1 MRKLLNT
8 LFVTQPDAY
17 LSLDGDNIVPL
28 LKDDTKLGRVPLH
41 NLEAVVAFGYRGA
54 SPALMGYC
62 AKRNISLV
70 FLTVN
75 GRFLARVIGE
85 SKGNVTL
92 RKTQYLV
99 SEDERFSAQVAR
111 NFIIGKVYNCKWLI
125 ERMKRD
131 YPLRIDVEAFKEIS
145 AHLSE
150 LLLEIRICEDLE
162 RLRGLEG
169 QAAYS
174 YNKLFNDMIL
184 QQKDDFYFHTRSR
197 RPPLDNMNAMLSFAY
212 TLLAN
217 DAKAAA
223 ESVGLDAYVGFLHRD
238 RPGRASLALDM
249 IEELRGVFADRFV
262 LSLVNL
268 KVMNKSDFLVKENG
282 AVIMTDGARKKFL
295 RAWQEKKQEKITHPY
310 LGEKISWGLVPYAQA
325 LLLARFLRGD
335 IDEYPP
341 FLWK

>member
-8 LFVTQPDAY
+8 LFVTQNDVY
-17 LSLDGDNIVPL
+17 LALDGDNVVA
-28 LKDDTKLGRVPLH
+28 LKDDDKLGRVPLH
-41 NLEAVVAFGYRGA
+41 NLESIVTFGYTGA

-62 AKRNISLV
+62 VKRNISIV
-70 FLTVN
+70 FLKAN

-92 RKTQYLV
+92 RKTQYRI
-99 SEDERFSAQVAR
+99 SEDEALSAQIAR
-111 NFIIGKVYNCKWLI
+111 NFIIGKVYNSKWLI
-125 ERMKRD
+125 ERMTRD
-131 YPLRIDVEAFKEIS
+131 YPLRIDVELFKEIS
-145 AHLSE
+145 NHLSD
-150 LLLEIRICEDLE
+150 LLLEIRECVDLE

-174 YNKLFNDMIL
+174 YNKVLNDMIL
-184 QQKDDFYFHTRSR
+184 QQKDDFYFHSRSR

-217 DAKAAA
+217 DTAAAA

-238 RPGRASLALDM
+238 RPGRASLSLDL

-262 LSLVNL
+262 LSLVNR
-268 KVMNKSDFLVKENG
+268 KAINKDDFMIKENG
-282 AVIMTDGARKKFL
+282 AVIMKEDARKDFL
-295 RAWQEKKQEKITHPY
+295 SAWQEKKQEKLTHPF
-310 LGEKISWGLVPYAQA
+310 LGEKITWGLVPHAQA
-325 LLLARFLRGD
+325 LLLARYLRGD

-341 FLWK
+341 FMWK